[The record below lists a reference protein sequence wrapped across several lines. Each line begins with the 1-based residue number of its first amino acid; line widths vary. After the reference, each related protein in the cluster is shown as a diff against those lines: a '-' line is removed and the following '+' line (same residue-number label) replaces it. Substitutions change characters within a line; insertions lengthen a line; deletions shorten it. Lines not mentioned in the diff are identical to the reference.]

1 MEKIDTISE
10 LLAKKDKAL
19 NKCKK
24 EIEK

>member
-1 MEKIDTISE
+1 MENTKDISE

-19 NKCKK
+19 SKVKK